1 MLRVGGRIK
10 HAVIPVDEKHPLILP
25 KNHHITILL
34 IQHHHAEVNHQGRLF
49 TEGAIRA
56 AGLWIV
62 GCKRLIPSLINKC
75 VTCRKLRRHPE
86 TQRMAD
92 LPADLAL
99 ASLAPGAPFSNVWI
113 DVFGPWLVVAR
124 RTRGGQAK
132 NQTLGCDIYLLSYQ
146 SNSHRGCGRHE
157 HICFHQRLETFY
169 RY

>member
-25 KNHHITILL
+25 KNHHITTLL

-56 AGLWIV
+56 AGLLIV

-86 TQRMAD
+86 TQRMANNKRWAVIFTCLVIRAIHIEVVD
-92 LPADLAL
+92 DMSTSAFINAL
-99 ASLAPGAPFSNVWI
+99 RRFIAITGKVSEIRSDCGSNFIGATSKSEN
-113 DVFGPWLVVAR
+113 
-124 RTRGGQAK
+124 
-132 NQTLGCDIYLLSYQ
+132 DIVMLKMVQ
-146 SNSHRGCGRHE
+146 
-157 HICFHQRLETFY
+157 
-169 RY
+169 